1 MGVNLVARIHPC
13 RFQFHLRT
21 LLAVVMILAIPCA
34 YVGHQAEI
42 VRDRRAM
49 LDKGHVTLFLM
60 PPDQSN
66 LPRLRLWLGDVDCAA
81 IYADQIVSDAELDR
95 FRATFP
101 EAEVTRFT
109 GSHSFFR

>member
-1 MGVNLVARIHPC
+1 VSLVDKFHPH

-21 LLAVVMILAIPCA
+21 LLAVIAIFAIPCA

-42 VRDRRAM
+42 VRDRKAM
-49 LDKGHVTLFLM
+49 LDNGHLTLSLM
-60 PPDQSN
+60 PPARSE

-81 IYADQIVSDAELDR
+81 IYADQIVSDADLER
-95 FRATFP
+95 YRVAFP

-109 GSHSFFR
+109 SGQSFFR